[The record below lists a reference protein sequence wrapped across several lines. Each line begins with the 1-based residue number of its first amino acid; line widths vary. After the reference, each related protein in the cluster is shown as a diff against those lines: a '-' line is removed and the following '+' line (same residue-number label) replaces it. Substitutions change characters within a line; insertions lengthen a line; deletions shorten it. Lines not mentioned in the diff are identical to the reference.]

1 MARLGGFIGLLTG
14 VAIAIFFTE
23 VVFPNNQEWPIIF
36 VGLGAALGWLIGSS
50 VVRHLQ
56 QRRARPL

>member
-23 VVFPNNQEWPIIF
+23 VVFPNDQEWPIVF
-36 VGLGAALGWLIGSS
+36 LGVGGAVGWLIGSS
-50 VVRHLQ
+50 LVRHLQ